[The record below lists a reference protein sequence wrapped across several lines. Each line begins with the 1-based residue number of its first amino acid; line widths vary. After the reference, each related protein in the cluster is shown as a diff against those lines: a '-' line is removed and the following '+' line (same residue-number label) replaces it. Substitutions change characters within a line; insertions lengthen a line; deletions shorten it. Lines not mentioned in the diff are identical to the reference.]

1 MKNIFLLICIT
12 FTILS
17 SIFSKKFSSFRHKKF
32 NLKKKFKAADIN
44 NPALKEYKNAFDL
57 LLRQAE
63 NKNKEL

>member
-1 MKNIFLLICIT
+1 MKNLYLFLCIT
-12 FTILS
+12 FSTLS

-32 NLKKKFKAADIN
+32 NLEKKFKPADIN

-57 LLRQAE
+57 LLRQAQ